1 MEQNTEQD
9 RNVKA
14 EKAAEVSRR
23 VQMLEVRLLESR
35 AEQKRGDEDMGH
47 RITLNAHVETHVDGQ
62 RLEVFPHFRL
72 VAKRPDASPDDAF
85 IRIEARFV
93 IVYSLTSLDN
103 LNADSFNAFGEGN
116 GIYNVW
122 PYWREFVQS
131 TTVRMGL
138 PPLTLPVYRVGV
150 TRLDQQGLIT
160 HTRTSKKLTDTEEL
174 KQKGEETESL

>member
-1 MEQNTEQD
+1 MQENAGQD
-9 RNVKA
+9 RNAKA
-14 EKAAEVSRR
+14 EKAADVSQR

-35 AEQKRGDEDMGH
+35 AEQNRGDEAADH
-47 RITLNAHVETHVDGQ
+47 KITLNAHVETHVEGK

-93 IVYSLTSLDN
+93 IIYSLTELEG
-103 LNADSFNAFGEGN
+103 LTEESFNAFGEGN

-150 TRLDQQGLIT
+150 TRLDQQGLIASPRAQKRLGSSDDKT
-160 HTRTSKKLTDTEEL
+160 P
-174 KQKGEETESL
+174 KGE